1 MKRIIPYNNMESRK
15 CTKCKTNKNGDEFN
29 GMNRMC
35 IECLDKQKESN
46 KVYNQEVF
54 CDVCQR
60 NVKQC
65 RLSKHL
71 TTDRHS
77 NKENSKRKKR
87 KNKKRWRNTYKMI
100 KTRIAKLKQIWK
112 TITITPK
119 NFK

>member
-1 MKRIIPYNNMESRK
+1 MESRK

-46 KVYNQEVF
+46 TVYYNQKEVF
-54 CDVCQR
+54 CDICQR

-71 TTDRHS
+71 QTDRHI
-77 NKENSKRKKR
+77 NKEKLKKEEE
-87 KNKKRWRNTYKMI
+87 KKQKEMEEYLKDDEA
-100 KTRIAKLKQIWK
+100 RIAKLKHIWK
-112 TITITPK
+112 TITPK
-119 NFK
+119 KIKL